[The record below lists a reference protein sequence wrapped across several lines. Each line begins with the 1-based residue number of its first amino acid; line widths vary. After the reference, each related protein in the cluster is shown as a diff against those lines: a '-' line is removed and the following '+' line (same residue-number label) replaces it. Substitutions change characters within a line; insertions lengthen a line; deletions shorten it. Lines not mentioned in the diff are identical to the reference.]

1 MGRDAAVASRPVSMA
16 LSPSS
21 PEWSTQT
28 DFSEE
33 QALLGSSVVWASV
46 AFLPAVALE
55 LGFYVSV

>member
-1 MGRDAAVASRPVSMA
+1 VASRPVSMA